1 MATAASHHPHLL
13 KCATHGNV
21 RLPVPGQA
29 IFAQS
34 MPDDTANRLVYA
46 PLGTETGTV
55 SAITLPQYVLKSD
68 TDGSLIKKI
77 DKLLHRPNRLTDV
90 METRTEI
97 MNALA
102 NMAMLPDCPVEFKPI
117 LNDMLP
123 HGKEGLQ
130 SLLLGK
136 LRFIGVMTSDNLTER
151 DRRWWARRGQLQVT
165 TCVEGLA
172 TVRFD
177 PEKNEVLA
185 MDHFVPLTPAV
196 WDIQT
201 NALVRFPKPFDTI
214 MWSLELSY
222 RRASRGQHSDLH
234 CAQLYGYITLARCIS
249 ECTLP
254 NVRAI
259 ALVQN
264 QVSPG
269 HFHGGMSSE
278 GLSPTNG
285 VWG

>member
-1 MATAASHHPHLL
+1 
-13 KCATHGNV
+13 
-21 RLPVPGQA
+21 
-29 IFAQS
+29 

-130 SLLLGK
+130 SLLFRK
-136 LRFIGVMTSDNLTER
+136 TAVY
-151 DRRWWARRGQLQVT
+151 RGY
-165 TCVEGLA
+165 
-172 TVRFD
+172 
-177 PEKNEVLA
+177 
-185 MDHFVPLTPAV
+185 
-196 WDIQT
+196 DI
-201 NALVRFPKPFDTI
+201 R
-214 MWSLELSY
+214 
-222 RRASRGQHSDLH
+222 
-234 CAQLYGYITLARCIS
+234 
-249 ECTLP
+249 
-254 NVRAI
+254 
-259 ALVQN
+259 
-264 QVSPG
+264 
-269 HFHGGMSSE
+269 
-278 GLSPTNG
+278 
-285 VWG
+285 